1 MKQYA
6 KAFVQ
11 EVKENGRI
19 TGAIASTGAVDR
31 MGEILDPKG
40 WDLSNFKKAPRLLW
54 GHEARDLPIG
64 RVVPSSMKVNQR
76 GELLFDAEF
85 AEKENPFAKQV
96 ADMMRANFINTFSV
110 GFIPKKRDDHN
121 PDVITEMELLEISVV
136 NIPANP
142 EALAKTAFKDFQEV
156 VKDIEGEKKELNEN
170 DFSEEKDVAEVHVLA
185 DIVANLS
192 FLEKAFERNNREK
205 KVVQK
210 IRDAKLLV
218 MEAIRLEAKFDEEK
232 DLQDF
237 IAEAVK
243 QEATE
248 VQTVILSKKK
258 FKELEDAKKWVKE
271 HDFHMSKVDETQ
283 DSWRFR
289 QFDPDRCKA
298 GSFRTITLTEGVK
311 AVVCRPKAG
320 KCFEMDESDL
330 HLMRNVIA
338 SIKELEPA
346 LGDVLQKTAPT
357 GDKKVESQKA
367 HKDQKVR
374 RSLKLA
380 SRAIEIALRSTK

>member
-1 MKQYA
+1 MNKRYT

-11 EVKENGRI
+11 EVKSNGRI
-19 TGAIASTGAVDR
+19 TGAIASSGAVDR
-31 MGEILDPKG
+31 MGEILDPNG

-54 GHEARDLPIG
+54 GHEARQLPIG
-64 RVVPSSMKVNQR
+64 RVIPETLRIDAQGR
-76 GELLFDAEF
+76 LIFDAEF

-96 ADMMRANFINTFSV
+96 ADLMRAKPPYLNTFSV
-110 GFIPKKRDDHN
+110 GFIPKKRSADD
-121 PDVITEMELLEISVV
+121 PDIITEMELLEISVV

-142 EALAKTAFKDFQEV
+142 EAMTRGESTMVYKDFNEMIDHMEKTFIEQEQKDVMEVFALSDVAAHLEFLESRFRDNERDKRV
-156 VKDIEGEKKELNEN
+156 VKLIGNAKRMILDAIRMEAKVDEKEL
-170 DFSEEKDVAEVHVLA
+170 
-185 DIVANLS
+185 
-192 FLEKAFERNNREK
+192 R
-205 KVVQK
+205 
-210 IRDAKLLV
+210 KL
-218 MEAIRLEAKFDEEK
+218 IGKS
-232 DLQDF
+232 
-237 IAEAVK
+237 VK

-258 FKELEDAKKWVKE
+258 FKTLADAKKWVKE
-271 HDFHMSKVDETQ
+271 HDFHISKVDETN

-289 QFDPDRCKA
+289 QFNPDRCKE
-298 GSFRTITLTEGVK
+298 GSFRTITLTSGVK
-311 AVVCRPKAG
+311 AVVCRPKVG

-346 LGDVLQKTAPT
+346 LGDVLHKTTPT
-357 GDKKVESQKA
+357 GQRKVEGQKA
-367 HKDQKVR
+367 NKDHKVR